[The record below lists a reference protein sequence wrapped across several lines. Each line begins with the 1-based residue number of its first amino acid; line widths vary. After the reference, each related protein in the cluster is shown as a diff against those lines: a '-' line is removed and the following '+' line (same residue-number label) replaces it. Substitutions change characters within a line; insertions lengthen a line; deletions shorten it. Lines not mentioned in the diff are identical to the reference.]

1 MKNKKI
7 VDVIIEIGSNHKL
20 LDKFL
25 IDILT
30 PTEYEEIN
38 KRWEIVKMLS
48 SGVNQHEIAKKLG
61 VGIATVTR
69 GSTALKNTKGGFR
82 EILKYENHI

>member
-7 VDVIIEIGSNHKL
+7 VDVIIEIGNNPKL

-25 IDILT
+25 FDILT
-30 PTEYEEIN
+30 PKEYDEIH
-38 KRWEIVKMLS
+38 KRWEIVKMLH
-48 SGVNQHEIAKKLG
+48 SGVNQHDISKKLG
-61 VGIATVTR
+61 VGVATVTR

-82 EILKYENHI
+82 EILKP